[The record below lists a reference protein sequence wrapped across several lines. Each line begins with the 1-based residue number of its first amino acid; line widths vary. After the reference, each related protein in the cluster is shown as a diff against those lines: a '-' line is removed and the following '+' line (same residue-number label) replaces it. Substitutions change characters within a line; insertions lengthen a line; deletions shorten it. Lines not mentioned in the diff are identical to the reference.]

1 MTVYFGFPVSYQEA
15 FRILKQSLEPKDF
28 YSGSDILNKL
38 NEYFS
43 KKNVEIRLFTT
54 DKYQFI
60 IGYEIPEIGD
70 VWHKFV
76 NVYEFINLLGQ
87 LREKFSIEMKLLD
100 ADISEIRIEYMEGDN
115 EEPSNLIKNPIPYV
129 ISYSYN

>member
-15 FRILKQSLEPKDF
+15 FRILKQSLEPKDIHHAC
-28 YSGSDILNKL
+28 DILNIL
-38 NEYFS
+38 NKYLYE
-43 KKNVEIRLFTT
+43 KNVEIRLFTT

-70 VWHKFV
+70 IWHKFV
-76 NVYEFINLLGQ
+76 YVYEFINLLGQ

-115 EEPSNLIKNPIPYV
+115 DQPSNIIKNPIPYI
-129 ISYSYN
+129 ISYY